1 MKRNELTVI
10 KLTEES
16 IESMVYEIR
25 GQKVMLDFDL
35 AKIYGYSTRRLNE
48 QVKRNIEKFPED
60 FMFQLTTNE
69 IERLSRSQIATTK
82 NNWNESEEIS
92 RCIFCT
98 TMQAKG
104 IRGGRVY
111 LPYAFTEQGIYMLM
125 TVLRGELA
133 VKQSKTLIR
142 LFKRI
147 KDYFLEIATNP
158 NNTIVSSKRSD
169 IIREYNRIADDDARI
184 GYLVINDFKISE
196 FVREKL
202 SIDSKLLLLVSKWKI
217 KKIRN
222 EHGISAEQF
231 INVIRKAAYSPEA
244 IVFDKERQS
253 FQFYVKLG
261 DDSYRTV
268 IEFGAVPI
276 GMKNVRADILTTLF
290 KNQNFEKRIE
300 RIQENGSSELITI
313 YKRKSDSV
321 AIETNITRDENEIK
335 EKNCVVKKN
344 KNV

>member
-1 MKRNELTVI
+1 
-10 KLTEES
+10 
-16 IESMVYEIR
+16 
-25 GQKVMLDFDL
+25 
-35 AKIYGYSTRRLNE
+35 
-48 QVKRNIEKFPED
+48 
-60 FMFQLTTNE
+60 
-69 IERLSRSQIATTK
+69 
-82 NNWNESEEIS
+82 
-92 RCIFCT
+92 
-98 TMQAKG
+98 
-104 IRGGRVY
+104 
-111 LPYAFTEQGIYMLM
+111 MLM

-222 EHGISAEQF
+222 EHGITAEQF
-231 INVIRKAAYSPEA
+231 IRVVKKAAYSPEA
-244 IVFDKERQS
+244 IVFDNERQS

-300 RIQENGSSELITI
+300 RIQESGSSELITI

-321 AIETNITRDENEIK
+321 AIETNITRGENEAK

-344 KNV
+344 